1 MARWHVIVSG
11 DSTEEMEFDELESA
25 YRAGRI
31 TEHTLVWTK
40 GMERWIPLSQAIS
53 LRHPS
58 SFPPPAPA
66 LPRAAPVDTPA
77 SPSAA
82 PPSPPSPPPAGAASF
97 DAGDPSSVVE
107 ELRDRLHPRRFL
119 RAGSSSLAWTS
130 YAWLTWYVAGFLGA
144 TAGVGFF
151 GYAMWLYVLS
161 AIACCFCPCLG
172 LAGAS
177 ATTALWGLMW
187 MLSICI
193 VTVAWCVA
201 MGFSTIAALKLLGD
215 DDSPR
220 PVVLGTFLVHV
231 GVGLVLLLTGSFAVF
246 ASAVGLQR

>member
-11 DSTEEMEFDELESA
+11 DSTEEMEFDELDSA

-66 LPRAAPVDTPA
+66 LPRAAP
-77 SPSAA
+77 PS
-82 PPSPPSPPPAGAASF
+82 PPSPPSPPPMAADPF
-97 DAGDPSSVVE
+97 TAADPSSAFE
-107 ELRDRLHPRRFL
+107 ELRERLHPRRFL

-201 MGFSTIAALKLLGD
+201 TGFSTIAALKLLGD
-215 DDSPR
+215 DASPR
-220 PVVLGTFLVHV
+220 PVVLGTFLIHV